1 MNIDRNYICEN
12 VFTITLGTDRVRD
25 NELTQLESLKVDG
38 TDYISLF
45 AVYFPEETGD
55 SRHIRLIDKGLLET
69 VGMSKD
75 ELEFFAAVNVKKNLV
90 MQPAND
96 AIHELDPFA
105 GDEFNEDLFTVVTN
119 KKKCFGAGILA
130 FGSVGFSYISDQ
142 LKLKKFFVVPSS
154 IHKVSVLPYVDRIPP
169 EYILGLV
176 KKINANY
183 VRPEDRLTD
192 NVYIYDRETDQFSA
206 CF

>member
-45 AVYFPEETGD
+45 AVDFPEETGD
-55 SRHIRLIDKGLLET
+55 ARHISLINKGLLET

-75 ELEFFAAVNVKKNLV
+75 ELGFFAAVNVKKNLV
-90 MQPAND
+90 MLPVND
-96 AIHELDPFA
+96 AIRELNPFA
-105 GDEFNEDLFTVVTN
+105 DYEFKEDLFTVVTN

-130 FGSVGFSYISDQ
+130 FGSVGFNYISDQ
-142 LKLKKFFVVPSS
+142 LKLNKFFVVPSS
-154 IHKVSVLPYVDRIPP
+154 IHEVLVLPYVDYISP

-176 KKINANY
+176 KAINANG